1 MVQGLA
7 KCPEI
12 MNEEV
17 DLHHYLDGG
26 EDSKQSELVN
36 VIKDSG
42 VPYKKIVHRTENFGV
57 GRQLIGA
64 RREIFDE
71 QNYDRMILV
80 EDDIEAGP
88 TFMTALLRLSD
99 WAQQFDDV
107 GTVQVWNVHQGTK
120 QQLEGDLNKVIL
132 TNRHFVT
139 YCLSKKTWNL

>member
-1 MVQGLA
+1 
-7 KCPEI
+7 
-12 MNEEV
+12 
-17 DLHHYLDGG
+17 
-26 EDSKQSELVN
+26 
-36 VIKDSG
+36 
-42 VPYKKIVHRTENFGV
+42 
-57 GRQLIGA
+57 
-64 RREIFDE
+64 
-71 QNYDRMILV
+71 MILV